1 MKTRR
6 PIIFCSLVPLPLTA
20 LARSGPAGGEPLA
33 LWDTM
38 EAGTRT
44 RGNKKPEKR

>member
-6 PIIFCSLVPLPLTA
+6 PIILCSLVALPLTA
-20 LARSGPAGGEPLA
+20 LARSGPATGEPLA

-38 EAGTRT
+38 EGGTRT
-44 RGNKKPEKR
+44 RGNRKQEKR